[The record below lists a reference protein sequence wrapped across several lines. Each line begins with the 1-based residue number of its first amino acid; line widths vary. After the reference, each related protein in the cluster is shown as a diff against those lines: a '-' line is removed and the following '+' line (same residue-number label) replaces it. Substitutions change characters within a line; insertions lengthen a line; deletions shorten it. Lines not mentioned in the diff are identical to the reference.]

1 MNDEVS
7 RSLSIATDEIRSATR
22 RAIKQINKQ
31 GKEPKKLNLKELVID
46 GLILL
51 VLIILGLKGLKVD
64 LKGVLDFFK
73 IIK

>member
-1 MNDEVS
+1 MNDEIS
-7 RSLSIATDEIRSATR
+7 RSLSIATDEIRSVTR
-22 RAIKQINKQ
+22 RAIKEINKQ

-46 GLILL
+46 GLILS

-64 LKGVLDFFK
+64 LKGALDFFE

>member
-7 RSLSIATDEIRSATR
+7 RSLNIATDEIRSATR

-31 GKEPKKLNLKELVID
+31 GKDPKKLNLKDVLIN
-46 GLILL
+46 GLIL
-51 VLIILGLKGLKVD
+51 VILILLGAKGFKID